1 MPFPWSTITDRIYVF
16 SFFLSQMMFTFFDH
30 VIKLVLTDFS
40 IVTFFTF
47 LISKYFVDKYF
58 ETI

>member
-1 MPFPWSTITDRIYVF
+1 
-16 SFFLSQMMFTFFDH
+16 MMFTFFDH

-40 IVTFFTF
+40 IVMEKLHFTF

-58 ETI
+58 EFNINI

>member
-1 MPFPWSTITDRIYVF
+1 
-16 SFFLSQMMFTFFDH
+16 MMFTFFDH